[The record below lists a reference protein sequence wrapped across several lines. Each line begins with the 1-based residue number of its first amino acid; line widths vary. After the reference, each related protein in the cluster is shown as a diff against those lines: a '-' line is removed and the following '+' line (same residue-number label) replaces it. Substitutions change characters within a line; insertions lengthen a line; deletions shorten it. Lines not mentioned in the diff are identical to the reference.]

1 PARVCAVGKDL
12 MRCRQSPAVPRPY
25 HPVHGARTL
34 SRGVTPASGHPP
46 MLDHV
51 ETGEAG
57 WRDTPACRHGD
68 CCQDVHYL
76 SSEGLQ
82 MTHISMLIDGQNV
95 PSRSGATFE
104 RRNPLDG
111 QVATVAPAAT
121 PEDAKAAV
129 DAASRAFPAWAALG
143 PGERRAMLLKAAD
156 ALD

>member
-1 PARVCAVGKDL
+1 MEAATCSDDQACSSCMLKLCAGLSAAPMEGIPARVCAVGKDL

-68 CCQDVHYL
+68 CCQDVHY
-76 SSEGLQ
+76 
-82 MTHISMLIDGQNV
+82 
-95 PSRSGATFE
+95 
-104 RRNPLDG
+104 
-111 QVATVAPAAT
+111 
-121 PEDAKAAV
+121 
-129 DAASRAFPAWAALG
+129 
-143 PGERRAMLLKAAD
+143 
-156 ALD
+156 